1 MTGVQTCALPI
12 CADHRLYYTTTKD
25 FTSYSKAKLLYD
37 GGFCAIDGTIRRE
50 GDTYYLVM
58 KDETFYPERRNLRVA
73 SAKHATGPYGPAGPA
88 ITGVHTEGPSLL
100 KSNGWWYLY
109 YDEYTK
115 GKYGALRTH
124 DFVNWQPF
132 SDSLKAARGMR
143 HGSAFLAPQSVLN
156 GLLAL
161 DTTLKKP

>member
-1 MTGVQTCALPI
+1 MKLKELREQ
-12 CADHRLYYTTTKD
+12 ADWL
-25 FTSYSKAKLLYD
+25 FGKASTLMSLRQEI
-37 GGFCAIDGTIRRE
+37 A
-50 GDTYYLVM
+50 
-58 KDETFYPERRNLRVA
+58 ETFYPERRNLRVA

-124 DFVNWQPF
+124 DFVTWQPF

-161 DTTLKKP
+161 DTTLQKP